1 VAQKQ
6 DSSRIAGEDELVGI
20 FLAPLAAGFPGA
32 LGLKD
37 DCAVLAPNPGCELIL
52 KTDPVVAGVHFFADD
67 DPADIAWKALAV
79 NVSDLAAKG
88 ATPRIYLMALSLPEA
103 PERGWMARF
112 AEGLGAAQRAFGMH
126 LAGGDTDRT
135 PGHLSIAMTVIGEVP
150 AGKMVRRAA
159 AQTGDA
165 LYVSGTLG
173 DSALGLALK
182 LDAGLATQLGL
193 SADEAAHAIGRY
205 LRPVPRV
212 ALAEALRAHA
222 RAAMDLSDGLMKDL
236 GRMCRAS
243 GVGARVV
250 AGDLPLSPAMH
261 RALNAE
267 PGRIMDVVAAGDDYE
282 ILAAVPLAASADF
295 EAATQKAGIPVTRIG
310 EITSTREVF
319 VLDAQGAPI
328 EPGRSGWDHF
338 QLR

>member
-1 VAQKQ
+1 MAAT
-6 DSSRIAGEDELVGI
+6 RIEGEDELVGT

-37 DCAVLAPNPGCELIL
+37 DCAVLAPSPGCELVL

-103 PERGWMARF
+103 PEREWMARF

-159 AQTGDA
+159 AQAGDA

-173 DSALGLALK
+173 DSALGLALG
-182 LDAGLATQLGL
+182 LDAGLATRLGL
-193 SADEAAHAIGRY
+193 TADEAAHAIGRY
-205 LRPVPRV
+205 LRPAPRV

-236 GRMCRAS
+236 GRMCRGS
-243 GVGARVV
+243 GVGAHVGAV
-250 AGDLPLSPAMH
+250 DLPLSPAMR
-261 RALNAE
+261 RALDAE
-267 PGRIMDVVAAGDDYE
+267 PGRIRDVVAAGDDYE
-282 ILAAVPLAASADF
+282 ILTAVPLAASAEF
-295 EAATQKAGIPVTRIG
+295 EAAAQRSGIPMTRIG
-310 EITSTREVF
+310 EITSAREVF
-319 VLDAQGAPI
+319 VLDAQGQPI

-338 QLR
+338 QSR